1 MNEHIDVGVFK
12 KINEG
17 DLDAFRIL
25 FERYYGRLCNF
36 ASSYLKD
43 DFDCEDI
50 VQGVYV
56 KIWEDRNKI
65 RISSSVKS
73 YLYTAVKNACLNR
86 IKAEAIRLS
95 HTTAYL
101 KDEDDRVMDSDKIE
115 QQEFRDEL
123 WQCIGKLPPRC
134 KEVFLQSRFEGIK
147 QQELALAMNISVKT
161 VKAQIGKALKLIKEC
176 LQTSYPEFF

>member
-1 MNEHIDVGVFK
+1 MNEHTDTGVFK

-25 FERYYGRLCNF
+25 FERYYSRLCNF

-50 VQGVYV
+50 VQEVYV

-86 IKAEAIRLS
+86 IKAEAIRLN

-115 QQEFRDEL
+115 QQEFRNEL
-123 WQCIGKLPPRC
+123 WQCIAKLPPRC
-134 KEVFLQSRFEGIK
+134 QEVFIQSRFEGIK